1 MNRRL
6 GATQRLGVALAVSLL
21 LHLFIFAAAA
31 NRLSEFSFGSE
42 KSWEAYTPSV
52 TLTLS
57 RSLPVP
63 DENARHTLDQQLP
76 SQPKN
81 DDANEPDAKPATDIV
96 DRPGGS
102 QYKAL
107 GQLTKLP
114 QPIGEIDLNAPEI
127 TNQARQTNISLL
139 LSVNSSGL
147 VDDVKVV
154 SVDSG
159 NEREEW
165 ISHIVARFRQ
175 SRFIPGEIDGKPV
188 STEFPITVI
197 VE

>member
-21 LHLFIFAAAA
+21 LHLFLFVAAAI
-31 NRLSEFSFGSE
+31 RLSGFSFGSE
-42 KSWEAYTPSV
+42 KSWEAHTRAV
-52 TLTLS
+52 ILTLP

-63 DENARHTLDQQLP
+63 DENARHALDQQSP
-76 SQPKN
+76 SQQKN
-81 DDANEPDAKPATDIV
+81 DDANVPDAKPDAVV
-96 DRPGGS
+96 DRLVGS
-102 QYKAL
+102 QYKTL
-107 GQLTKLP
+107 GLLTKLP

-147 VDDVKVV
+147 VNDVKVV

-159 NEREEW
+159 NQREEW